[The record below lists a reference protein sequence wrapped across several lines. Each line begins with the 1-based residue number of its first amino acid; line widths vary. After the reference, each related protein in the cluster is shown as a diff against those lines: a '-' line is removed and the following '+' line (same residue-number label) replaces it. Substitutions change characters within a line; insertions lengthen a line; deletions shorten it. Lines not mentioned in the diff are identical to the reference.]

1 MRRPARP
8 GATVAAAVLAG
19 LLLAGPAAA
28 EPARTAVFPVE
39 LLDTSG
45 EGPKP
50 GQAEKLATLS
60 RLLRE
65 ELAASGRYAAVD
77 LTPFAAEIER
87 ASPLY
92 RCGGCQLGLARRAGA
107 RYAVDVIV
115 RKMSTLVQ
123 EMALIVADV
132 EEDRIAAF
140 HSVSI
145 RNDSEEAWRRGL
157 LYLLR
162 NRLLRDDKE
171 AAAAPEGR

>member
-1 MRRPARP
+1 MRRHAA
-8 GATVAAAVLAG
+8 ATAAVLAG
-19 LLLAGPAAA
+19 LLVAVTVAAEAA
-28 EPARTAVFPVE
+28 EPARVAVFPVE

-45 EGPKP
+45 EGPRP

-60 RLLRE
+60 RLLRD

-77 LTPFAAEIER
+77 LAPFAAEIER
-87 ASPLY
+87 ESPLY
-92 RCGGCQLGLARRAGA
+92 LCGGCQLGLARQAGA
-107 RYAVDVIV
+107 RYAVDVVV

-132 EEDRIAAF
+132 EADRITAF

-162 NRLLRDDKE
+162 NRLLREDRD

>member
-1 MRRPARP
+1 MRPPALP
-8 GATVAAAVLAG
+8 GAAAATLAG
-19 LLLAGPAAA
+19 LLLASPASVA
-28 EPARTAVFPVE
+28 EPARVAVFPVE

-45 EGPKP
+45 EGPRP

-77 LTPFAAEIER
+77 LAPFAAEIGRE
-87 ASPLY
+87 SPLY